1 MVYPKECFSPFFPA
15 FDSPPYRLSLQSVF
29 YPPSMLRDVVN
40 PELTPGFVTVAS
52 SNEERYQVKP
62 TLVRGNPA

>member
-52 SNEERYQVKP
+52 SNEER
-62 TLVRGNPA
+62 